1 MPGRGAMVNG
11 YAVVADVG
19 GTTLRIGRY
28 AAGSGRVEQVS
39 RFPVEGLARHPE
51 DDADKLQQRVVEQ
64 LGDELARYLD
74 GPHALGAQSV
84 GLSIAGPVTAT
95 GVVTGAPAIWG
106 AGAAPVAVA
115 EQLTR
120 RLGRPV
126 LAANDITAA
135 AWWYA
140 STEYEPFC
148 LLTVGSQIGNKI
160 FRGGEVLVDDA
171 GHGGEIG
178 HWPADP
184 DPDAALCVC
193 GGRGHLSALASGDGI
208 LDAVR
213 RAAGRRPE
221 DFARSR
227 LAMACDG
234 DPGRLTSLAL
244 VAALT
249 ADDPF
254 ATAVLRRALRYLASA
269 VIAVFTAIGVR
280 HFIVIGGFA
289 IAVGRRFIE
298 GLTRQLLDLGCFG
311 LDEAEIREMA
321 RLGRPGD
328 DHGLIG
334 MGRMLDARAGAAV

>member
-1 MPGRGAMVNG
+1 MVNG
-11 YAVVADVG
+11 YSVVADVS

-28 AAGSGRVEQVS
+28 AAGSGQVEQVS
-39 RFPVEGLARHPE
+39 RFPVDGLARHPH
-51 DDADKLQQRVVEQ
+51 DDADKSQRRVVEQ

-74 GPHALGAQSV
+74 GPRALGARTV
-84 GLSIAGPVTAT
+84 GVSFAGPVTAT
-95 GVVTGAPAIWG
+95 GVVTAAAAIWG
-106 AGAAPVAVA
+106 AGAAPVALA
-115 EQLTR
+115 EQLTL

-126 LAANDITAA
+126 VAANDVTAA

-140 STEYEPFC
+140 ATEYEPFC
-148 LLTVGSQIGNKI
+148 LLTVGEQIGNKI
-160 FRGGEVLVDDA
+160 FRGGEVLVDGA

-184 DPDAALCVC
+184 GPDAVLCAC
-193 GGRGHLSALASGDGI
+193 GGRGHLCALASGRGV

-213 RAAGRRPE
+213 RAAVRRPE

-227 LAMACDG
+227 LAMACEG
-234 DPGRLTSLAL
+234 DPARLTGLAL
-244 VAALT
+244 VAALI

-280 HFIVIGGFA
+280 RFIVIGGFA

-298 GLTRQLLDLGCFG
+298 GLIQQLLDLGCFG
-311 LDEAEIREMA
+311 LTEAEIREMA
-321 RLGRPGD
+321 RLGQPGD

-334 MGRMLDARAGAAV
+334 MGRLLDAHAGSPA

>member
-1 MPGRGAMVNG
+1 MVNG
-11 YAVVADVG
+11 YSVVADVSG
-19 GTTLRIGRY
+19 STLRIGRY

-39 RFPVEGLARHPE
+39 RFPVEGLARHP
-51 DDADKLQQRVVEQ
+51 DDGSDKLRQRVVGQ

-74 GPHALGAQSV
+74 GPHALGAKSV
-84 GLSIAGPVTAT
+84 GISFAGPVTAA
-95 GVVTGAPAIWG
+95 GSVTSAPAIWG
-106 AGAAPVAVA
+106 AGAAPVALA
-115 EQLTR
+115 ELLAK

-126 LAANDITAA
+126 VAANDITAA
-135 AWWYA
+135 TWWYA
-140 STEYEPFC
+140 ATEYEPFC
-148 LLTVGSQIGNKI
+148 LLTVGEQIGNKV

-171 GHGGEIG
+171 GHGGELG

-184 DPDAALCVC
+184 DPDAVLCAC
-193 GGRGHLSALASGDGI
+193 GGRGHLCALASGRGV

-213 RAAGRRPE
+213 RAAVRRPE

-227 LAMACDG
+227 LAMACEG
-234 DPGRLTSLAL
+234 DPARLTGLAL
-244 VAALT
+244 VAALI

-254 ATAVLRRALRYLASA
+254 ATAMLRRSLRYLASA

-280 HFIVIGGFA
+280 RFIVIGGFA

-298 GLTRQLLDLGCFG
+298 GLTRELLDLGCFG
-311 LDEAEIREMA
+311 LDEAEIRGMA

-334 MGRMLDARAGAAV
+334 MGRMLDARAGGPA